1 MTKTEERN
9 LAQLARWE
17 KTYNEDVDAMCDE
30 LYAENC
36 EVTAMLTG
44 ATFRGREALR
54 ALEHQIS
61 AARPD
66 RRLHVV
72 RAIASGDVVAAEC
85 TGHFG
90 ANTIN
95 AVVVLT
101 FDANGQIVSD
111 HTYAADPTGMS
122 TSA

>member
-9 LAQLARWE
+9 LAQLVRWE
-17 KTYNEDVDAMCDE
+17 QTYNENVDAMVDE

-36 EVTAMLTG
+36 EVIAMFTG
-44 ATFRGREALR
+44 VTLRGRAELR
-54 ALEHQIS
+54 ALEHKIS
-61 AARPD
+61 AAVPA

-90 ANTIN
+90 SATVN

-111 HTYAADPTGMS
+111 HTYSPDPTGVS
-122 TSA
+122 TA

>member
-1 MTKTEERN
+1 MNKTEERN

-17 KTYNEDVDAMCDE
+17 KTYNDDVDAMVDE

-44 ATFRGREALR
+44 MTLRGRAELR
-54 ALEHQIS
+54 ALEHKIS
-61 AARPD
+61 AAMPSRK
-66 RRLHVV
+66 LKVV

-90 ANTIN
+90 PTTVN

-111 HTYAADPTGMS
+111 HTYSPDPTGQS
-122 TSA
+122 

>member
-17 KTYNEDVDAMCDE
+17 QTYNENVDAMVDE

-44 ATFRGREALR
+44 KTFRGREALR
-54 ALEHQIS
+54 TLEHQIS
-61 AARPD
+61 AAMPNRK
-66 RRLHVV
+66 LHVV

-90 ANTIN
+90 QTTVN

-101 FDANGQIVSD
+101 FDAKGQIVSD
-111 HTYAADPTGMS
+111 HTYSADPTGVS
-122 TSA
+122 TSQ

>member
-1 MTKTEERN
+1 MTPTEKRN
-9 LAQLARWE
+9 LAQVVRWE
-17 KTYNEDVDAMCDE
+17 QTYNDNVDAMVDE

-36 EVTAMLTG
+36 EVIAMFTG
-44 ATFRGREALR
+44 TVLRGRAQLR

-61 AARPD
+61 AAMPD

-72 RAIASGDVVAAEC
+72 RAIAAGDVVTAEC

-90 ANTIN
+90 AATVN
-95 AVVVLT
+95 ACVVLT

-111 HTYAADPTGMS
+111 HTYSPDPTGL
-122 TSA
+122 SARR